1 MHVLLTGVAGFIGF
15 HVTKKLLSMGCRVTG
30 VDSFNAYYNPALKEA
45 RVAQLQGQPGFT
57 LKRLSL
63 EDTGAVMELFKAGDF
78 THVLNLAAQA
88 GVRYSLENPHAYVQS
103 NLVGFVN
110 LLEAARANPVERFVY
125 ASSSSVYGGNT
136 KLPFSETD
144 PVNTPISLYAA
155 TKRSNELIA
164 HTYSHLFGMSTVGL
178 RFFTVYGPWGRP
190 DMMMWLFSKAIR
202 LGEPIQVFNGGQ
214 MWRDFTFVEDIV
226 QGVVK
231 SLETPGLE
239 RFEVFNLGNHR
250 SECLEDVIGLIEDAL
265 GKKAI
270 RQNHPIPPGD
280 VPRTY
285 ADIEH
290 ARSFLGF
297 EPTTPVSEGV
307 GQFVRWYVA
316 EGHQFD

>member
-1 MHVLLTGVAGFIGF
+1 M
-15 HVTKKLLSMGCRVTG
+15 
-30 VDSFNAYYNPALKEA
+30 
-45 RVAQLQGQPGFT
+45 
-57 LKRLSL
+57 
-63 EDTGAVMELFKAGDF
+63 
-78 THVLNLAAQA
+78 
-88 GVRYSLENPHAYVQS
+88 RYSLENPHAYVQS

-110 LLEAARANPVERFVY
+110 LLEAARAFPVERFVY

-164 HTYSHLFGMSTVGL
+164 HTYSHLFGLSTVGL

-190 DMMMWLFSKAIR
+190 DMMMWIFSRAIR

-231 SLETPGLE
+231 SLQTPGLE

-250 SECLEDVIGLIEDAL
+250 SECLEDVIGLLEDAV

-270 RQNHPIPPGD
+270 RHDRPIPPGD

-307 GQFVRWYVA
+307 GRFVRWYMA
-316 EGHQFD
+316 EGHRFD

>member
-15 HVTKKLLSMGCRVTG
+15 HVTQKLLSMGCRVTG

-63 EDTGAVMELFKAGDF
+63 EDTGAVMDLFKAGDF

-110 LLEAARANPVERFVY
+110 LLEAARAFPVERFVY

-190 DMMMWLFSKAIR
+190 DMMMWIFSRAIR

-231 SLETPGLE
+231 SLQTPGLE

-250 SECLEDVIGLIEDAL
+250 SECLEDVIGLLEDAV

-307 GQFVRWYVA
+307 GQFVRWYMA